1 MIRGTERNLVKDI
14 APTDVHKVEA
24 MLNSSIHNRF
34 DIEVIDAATGEIKQK
49 AQAENVVCNALWTRL
64 LTPANYFNYI
74 HYGTGSG
81 TPAST
86 DTSLFTFLGYGT
98 PAYTDDV
105 IEVQAENGWASY
117 QRKIQL
123 SEVTAVGS
131 TLTEVGIGYSTT
143 AATLCT
149 HAMLKDMNGN
159 TISIAKADTD
169 IINIY
174 ATVFV
179 HWTAAGYDSGAVKII
194 PSINK
199 RNDNTKPLLGFLG
212 MLMGVYASDYNM
224 CTPPTNA
231 QMLNSCSRV
240 NITSRVPT
248 AVTAA
253 YSAVNKTITLTATR
267 LGASANNNGGFLG
280 VVLYGYSNIIS
291 DERASLYLKV
301 GGSWYPYSS
310 VVGEAISTG
319 DGETTDFATDFP
331 FPYDATV
338 YVDSVAQSTGVSF
351 GAEPLLYNDMGQ
363 YFEGLHEDST
373 PSLHVPFANPALS
386 SIKYEALRLKTYIY
400 YNPHYSIGIASL
412 YAYYCKVEVSND
424 LATWTELVAQ
434 GSGATVN
441 VNAAYQNYKY
451 WRFSSTDSSAYAQ
464 TFTAPSTYVG
474 KPIHFTTA
482 PANGAV
488 ITADYKTPVVAKDIN
503 HVFDLSVV
511 ITLAEHTA

>member
-1 MIRGTERNLVKDI
+1 MTYKEEIMIRGQKRTKT
-14 APTDVHKVEA
+14 PKVEA
-24 MLNSSIHNRF
+24 KLNCSLHNRF
-34 DIEVIDAATGEIKQK
+34 DIEVIDSLTGEIKQR

-64 LTPANYFNYI
+64 LTPANYFTYI

-81 TPAST
+81 SPAAT

-98 PAYTDDV
+98 PVYTDDV
-105 IEVQAENGWASY
+105 IDVQAENGWASY

-123 SEVTAVGS
+123 SELTAVGS
-131 TLTEVGIGYSTT
+131 TLTEVGIGYGAT

-159 TISIAKADTD
+159 PISIAKTDTD

-179 HWTAAGYDSGAVKII
+179 HWTAAGYDSGTVKII
-194 PSINK
+194 PSLKK
-199 RNDNTKPLLGFLG
+199 RNNDAQSLYGFLG
-212 MLMGVYASDYNM
+212 MLMGVYASTSNI

-253 YSAVNKTITLTATR
+253 YSVANKTITLTTAR
-267 LGASANNNGGFLG
+267 LGISANNDGGFLG
-280 VVLYGYSNIIS
+280 IVLYGYSNTVP
-291 DERASLYLKV
+291 DERAALYLKV

-310 VVGEAISTG
+310 IVGEAIGTG

-338 YVDSVAQSTGVSF
+338 YVDSVAQSTGVSV
-351 GAEPLLYNDMGQ
+351 GAEPLLYTDMGQ

-386 SIKYEALRLKTYIY
+386 SIRFSALGTKTYIY
-400 YNPHYSIGIASL
+400 YNPYYSVGIASF

-424 LATWTELVAQ
+424 LATWTQLVAQ
-434 GSGATVN
+434 AAGATVN
-441 VNAAYQNYKY
+441 VNATYQNYKY
-451 WRFSSTDSSAYAQ
+451 WRFSSGSGSAYAQ
-464 TFTAPSTYVG
+464 AFTAPSAYVG
-474 KPIHFTTA
+474 KPIHFASA
-482 PANGAV
+482 PAVGAV
-488 ITADYKTPVVAKDIN
+488 ITADYTTPVVAKDSN
-503 HVFDLSVV
+503 HVFDLTVV
-511 ITLAEHTA
+511 ITLGEKTT